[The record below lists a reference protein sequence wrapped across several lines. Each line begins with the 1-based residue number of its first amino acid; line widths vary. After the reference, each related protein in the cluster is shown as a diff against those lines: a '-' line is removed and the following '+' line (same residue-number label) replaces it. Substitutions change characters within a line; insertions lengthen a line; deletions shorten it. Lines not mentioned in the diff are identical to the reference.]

1 VSAIQ
6 NKDILS
12 GALSAGV
19 REALSPLTV
28 NSEEKTQLLTSQLT
42 GIFVGGIVEGEEGA
56 NNGYIISTSAEQY
69 NRQLHQD
76 EIKQIN
82 AQVDDFSNKTGLSKE
97 ESLKLL
103 TIAAKYYND
112 KDTQMNTPALNEE
125 QIEAGYISTTK
136 YTKAQIDEAYN
147 YLINNSQGLY
157 FTDVYKEG
165 MINQKMFTSTQEQFN
180 NSDYNPNSSVGLEDS
195 SLTFV
200 PTVKVG
206 QTVGNATKDV
216 SPVIIKKTGQVYD
229 DVTFG
234 TINQFNNVAP
244 NLTSKYLNNPTTL
257 INNTNDFISSAL
269 PGIPENNWI
278 GGIGWSA
285 ASAYYWEDTIDT
297 VKKDIDLIKSIPTK
311 IEQLIINH
319 QNSQG
324 NNDE

>member
-28 NSEEKTQLLTSQLT
+28 NSEEKTQLLASQLT
-42 GIFVGGIVEGEEGA
+42 GILVGGIVGGEEGA
-56 NNGYIISTSAEQY
+56 NNGYIISTSGEMY

-76 EIKQIN
+76 EIKKIN

-147 YLINNSQGLY
+147 YLISSSRGLY
-157 FTDVYKEG
+157 FTDVYKEE
-165 MINQKMFTSTQEQFN
+165 MTSQQLFTSTDEQYK
-180 NSDYNPNSSVGLEDS
+180 NSNWKPDNTKGLEDS

-244 NLTSKYLNNPTTL
+244 NLTSKYLGNPVKITENGL
-257 INNTNDFISSAL
+257 DYIGSIL
-269 PGIPENNWI
+269 PGIPENNKWGSRGFLTGYAI
-278 GGIGWSA
+278 EKYIQ
-285 ASAYYWEDTIDT
+285 Y
-297 VKKDIDLIKSIPTK
+297 K
-311 IEQLIINH
+311 INQEEVNK
-319 QNSQG
+319 
-324 NNDE
+324 